1 MLYLWYQWWLVDYST
16 ESCCQSL
23 LQSPKHL
30 SKKGMLTYCFLLL
43 LCSPCLIIV
52 VVHKGANY
60 HLTPVVLVFYLMLPV
75 VVDVLKKAGLEGLG
89 NLVVLG
95 GNVAQ
100 PVCHQPLNRWMP
112 RYNF

>member
-1 MLYLWYQWWLVDYST
+1 M
-16 ESCCQSL
+16 
-23 LQSPKHL
+23 
-30 SKKGMLTYCFLLL
+30 
-43 LCSPCLIIV
+43 
-52 VVHKGANY
+52 HKGANY
-60 HLTPVVLVFYLMLPV
+60 HLTPVVLVLYLMLPV
-75 VVDVLKKAGLEGLG
+75 VVDVLEKAGLEGLG